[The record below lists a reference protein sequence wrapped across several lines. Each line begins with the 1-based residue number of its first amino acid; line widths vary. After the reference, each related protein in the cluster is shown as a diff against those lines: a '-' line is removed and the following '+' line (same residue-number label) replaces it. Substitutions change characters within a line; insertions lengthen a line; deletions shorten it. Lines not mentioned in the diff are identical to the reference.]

1 MDITSKVTDY
11 SILPSP
17 PFVEVAGI
25 PNFRDLGGY
34 PISTPPN
41 HSVRR
46 GFIYRC
52 AEPSK
57 VTKDGIS
64 KIQSLGITH
73 MYDLRSN
80 VEIER
85 AQAAGRGG
93 IVELDGCTRVFLP
106 IFTDTDYSPESLA
119 LVYKDYTSGTE
130 VKRKKRLHPD
140 IDGIS

>member
-1 MDITSKVTDY
+1 
-11 SILPSP
+11 
-17 PFVEVAGI
+17 
-25 PNFRDLGGY
+25 
-34 PISTPPN
+34 
-41 HSVRR
+41 VRR

-57 VTKDGIS
+57 VTKDGIY
-64 KIQSLGITH
+64 KIQGLGITH
-73 MYDLRSN
+73 IYDLRSN

-119 LVYKDYTSGTE
+119 LVYKDYTSGIE
-130 VKRKKRLHPD
+130 VKRKKM
-140 IDGIS
+140 SAS